1 MLVPSMIFTRIKTEF
16 NEELKTEY
24 GMGSTNFSTTDN
36 SNTKAVF
43 PFVFVKA
50 IGSSEQGQTIDGESI
65 NAGLFTFQI
74 DVYDNKTQYRA
85 RKVMGEIMRIMKS
98 MKFEVINIPEF
109 DSTDVHRCTARF
121 RRIIGANDKL

>member
-16 NEELKTEY
+16 NKELKTEY
-24 GMGSTNFSTTDN
+24 GMGDTNFSTTDN

-43 PFVFVKA
+43 PFVFVKSV
-50 IGSSEQGQTIDGESI
+50 GSSEQGQTIDGESI